1 MNLFW
6 QTLFP
11 GRQRQIAPTLY
22 WLYNQFPLPKEA
34 KKNFKNYILW
44 RFPFVRKTLFS
55 GLKDKW
61 ICDESAGVM
70 FSLLRT
76 PPEDDVW
83 VLIAEQRI
91 SLTDKDHGSA
101 RLNAVISIFLD
112 VGFRITLISSFRKT
126 QCDADLIRKGIS
138 AFYGVD
144 EALNHLI
151 EEGYKY
157 KIAFLTHPEAAFEF
171 NPLVRAYAINAEVIY
186 AAADLHGLHFENDGC
201 LQKNAGKLNKMTR
214 INIECSDR
222 VIVRTEEDKEKVL
235 ALSPDKKVDIISV
248 IYSTALPDTALAKR
262 YFRQLAQP

>member
-1 MNLFW
+1 M
-6 QTLFP
+6 
-11 GRQRQIAPTLY
+11 
-22 WLYNQFPLPKEA
+22 
-34 KKNFKNYILW
+34 
-44 RFPFVRKTLFS
+44 RKTLFR

-61 ICDESAGVM
+61 FCNDSAGVM

-91 SLTDKDHGSA
+91 PLPDRDDDSA
-101 RLNAVISIFLD
+101 RLDVIISIFLD
-112 VGFRITLISSFRKT
+112 IGFRITLISGSRKT
-126 QCDADLIRKGIS
+126 QYEADLVRKRVS
-138 AFYGVD
+138 VFYGVD

-157 KIAFLTHPEAAFEF
+157 KFAFLTHPEAAFEF

-186 AAADLHGLHFENDGC
+186 AAVDLHGLHFENDGC

-235 ALSPDKKVDIISV
+235 VLSPDKKVDIISV
-248 IYSTALPDTALAKR
+248 LYSTTLPDTALAKR
-262 YFRQLAQP
+262 YFRQLAQL